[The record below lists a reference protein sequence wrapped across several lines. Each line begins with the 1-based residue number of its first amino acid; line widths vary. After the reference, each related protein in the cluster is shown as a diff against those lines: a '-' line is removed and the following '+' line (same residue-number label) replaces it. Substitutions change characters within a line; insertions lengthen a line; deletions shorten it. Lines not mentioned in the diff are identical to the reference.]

1 MGTDMNTVIVDAAAL
16 EPQAALRVSELR
28 YRRLF
33 ESAKD
38 GILILDASTGQ
49 ITDVNPFM
57 VDLLGYSQEE
67 YLGKALWE
75 IGAFKDVAA
84 NKSAFLELQKIQYIR
99 YDDLPLTTKDGRQ
112 ADVEFVSNVYPEGD
126 NEVIQCN
133 IRDISKRKAAAKQ
146 LVQAQKMEAVGM
158 LAGGMAHDFNNL
170 LGVIIGNIELLRTRS
185 NLDPDEAQLSL
196 DALDAATRGADLVRG
211 LLAFA
216 RRQPLAPRRV
226 EVNELVSGTVNLL
239 RRLLG
244 EAIEI
249 SLDLSD
255 SAVWPVLADPALFE
269 ASLMNLAINARD
281 AMPRGGRLIIGTSNC
296 RLTAADLARH
306 PQATLPGEYV
316 LIEMR
321 DTGKGISPEVLNR
334 IFEPFFT
341 TKGAGGST
349 GTGLGLSMVS
359 EFAQQASGFVSVDS
373 DVGVGTTFRL
383 CLPRSTEDVEAAA
396 EPQALAAV
404 ADGHETVLAVED
416 NASMRRVTVRQLAYL
431 GYRALEADN
440 ATAALKL
447 LADEKID
454 LLFTDVVMTGEVN
467 GLELARIALARWPAL
482 KVVLTSGFTGDR
494 PDNDAGDL
502 RLLAKPYRVA
512 DLAQVLREVLD
523 SSVAKPS

>member
-1 MGTDMNTVIVDAAAL
+1 MSALRADPAPETPDM
-16 EPQAALRVSELR
+16 PLRVSELR

-57 VDLLGYSQEE
+57 VDLLGYTREE
-67 YLGKALWE
+67 YLGKVLWE

-84 NKSAFLELQKIQYIR
+84 NKSAFLELQHLQYIR

-126 NEVIQCN
+126 HDVIQCN
-133 IRDISKRKAAAKQ
+133 IRDISKRKAAARK

-170 LGVIIGNIELLRTRS
+170 LGVIIGNLELLRTRAS
-185 NLDPDEAQLSL
+185 LDRDEAQLSL

-216 RRQPLAPRRV
+216 RRQALAPRRI
-226 EVNELVSGTVNLL
+226 EVNELVSGTVKLL
-239 RRLLG
+239 HRLLG
-244 EAIEI
+244 ETIEI
-249 SLDLSD
+249 SFDLSGN
-255 SAVWPVLADPALFE
+255 AVWPVLADPAQFE

-281 AMPRGGRLIIGTSNC
+281 AMPRGGKLTIATSNHA
-296 RLTAADLARH
+296 LTAEELAQH
-306 PQATLPGEYV
+306 PQAAQGEYV
-316 LIEMR
+316 LIEVR
-321 DTGKGISPEVLNR
+321 DTGKGILPEVLSR

-341 TKGAGGST
+341 TKGEGGSV

-359 EFAQQASGFVSVDS
+359 EFAQQASGFISVDS

-383 CLPRSTEDVEAAA
+383 YLPRFTEDVEGAVEPKVLA
-396 EPQALAAV
+396 EVGGREA
-404 ADGHETVLAVED
+404 VLAVED
-416 NASMRRVTVRQLAYL
+416 NAAMRRVTIRQLTHL
-431 GYRALEADN
+431 GYHVLEAAN
-440 ATAALKL
+440 AAAALKL
-447 LADEKID
+447 LADEKVD
-454 LLFTDVVMTGEVN
+454 VMFTDVVMTGEMN
-467 GLELARIALARWPAL
+467 GLELARIALARWPTL
-482 KVVLTSGFTGDR
+482 KVVLTSGFAGDM
-494 PDNDAGDL
+494 PDSEVSDL

-512 DLAQVLREVLD
+512 DLARILRDVLD
-523 SSVAKPS
+523 GGTAKPG

>member
-1 MGTDMNTVIVDAAAL
+1 MSTVPADSATETPDV
-16 EPQAALRVSELR
+16 ALRLSELR

-38 GILILDASTGQ
+38 GILILDANTGQ

-57 VDLLGYSQEE
+57 VDLLGYTREE

-84 NKSAFLELQKIQYIR
+84 NKSAFLELQHLQYIR
-99 YDDLPLTTKDGRQ
+99 YEDLPLTTKDGRQ
-112 ADVEFVSNVYPEGD
+112 ADVEFVSNVYPED
-126 NEVIQCN
+126 DHEVIQCN
-133 IRDISKRKAAAKQ
+133 IRDISKRKAAARR

-170 LGVIIGNIELLRTRS
+170 LGIIIGNLELLRTHA
-185 NLDPDEAQLSL
+185 NLDREEEQLSL

-216 RRQPLAPRRV
+216 RRQPLAPRRI
-226 EVNELVSGTVNLL
+226 EVNKLVSETVKLL
-239 RRLLG
+239 RRILG

-249 SLDLSD
+249 SLDLSAD
-255 SAVWPVLADPALFE
+255 PVWPVLADPAQFE

-281 AMPRGGRLIIGTSNC
+281 AMPRGGRLTICTSNYC
-296 RLTAADLARH
+296 LTAEDIAQH
-306 PQATLPGEYV
+306 PQATPGEYV
-316 LIEMR
+316 LIEVR
-321 DTGKGISPEVLNR
+321 DTGKGILPEVMSR

-341 TKGAGGST
+341 TKGASGST

-359 EFAQQASGFVSVDS
+359 EFTQRASGVISVDS

-383 CLPRSTEDVEAAA
+383 CLPRFTGDVEGAT
-396 EPQALAAV
+396 EPPALAEV
-404 ADGHETVLAVED
+404 TGGHETVLAVED
-416 NASMRRVTVRQLAYL
+416 NTALRRITVRQLSRL

-482 KVVLTSGFTGDR
+482 KVVLTSGFGGDR
-494 PDNDAGDL
+494 PENEAGDL
-502 RLLAKPYRVA
+502 RLLAKPYRAA
-512 DLAQVLREVLD
+512 DFARLLREVLD
-523 SSVAKPS
+523 NRVAKLG